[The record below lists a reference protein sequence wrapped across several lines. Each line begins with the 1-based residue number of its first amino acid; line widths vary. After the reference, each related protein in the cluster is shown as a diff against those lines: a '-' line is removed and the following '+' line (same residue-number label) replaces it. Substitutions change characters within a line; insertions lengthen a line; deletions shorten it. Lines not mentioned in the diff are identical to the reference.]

1 MTDNITQHHAH
12 QKHEHAIPVNKNVAP
27 PTEHEITDLKVKDY
41 AESLTTIAKQ
51 LHILE
56 HALPLNKTEEIE
68 TAYKLMRNSVNDL
81 RVFLTVR
88 GFDI

>member
-1 MTDNITQHHAH
+1 MTHTTHAT
-12 QKHEHAIPVNKNVAP
+12 PVNKNVAP
-27 PTEHEITDLKVKDY
+27 PAEHEITDLKVKDY
-41 AESLTTIAKQ
+41 AESLTTISKN
-51 LHILE
+51 LHTLE

-81 RVFLTVR
+81 RVFLAIR